1 MMAYAKNRHQKRRI
15 IRQLMIFFGWLFVIF
30 VLLTLLN
37 NYFRIR
43 KIECYTQYGLCKD
56 SYYHSLGQIIDKPVL
71 QKSSWDSALN
81 MIIKNL
87 EIKSVSPRYK
97 FPNTAVFKILLRKPL
112 GQIGNQALS
121 EYAISDIEG
130 LIIDVT
136 QKSNL
141 PLLLL
146 DQRFHLGDRLS
157 PTQMEALKIISLVN
171 QIDAKIAE
179 GSIVDNLLTINSQSS
194 PIILLDLD
202 KIPAQWYPTLQ
213 VILARSKILS
223 KPPKTIDM
231 RFNNPTISF

>member
-1 MMAYAKNRHQKRRI
+1 MRVYGKNRHQKRRI
-15 IRQLMIFFGWLFVIF
+15 IRRLMILFGWLFVIF
-30 VLLTLLN
+30 SSLTLLN

-56 SYYHSLGQIIDKPVL
+56 SYYQSLGQIVDKPIL
-71 QKSSWDSALN
+71 KKTSWDKALDV
-81 MIIKNL
+81 IVKDL
-87 EIKSVSPRYK
+87 EVKSVISRYK
-97 FPNTAVFKILLRKPL
+97 FPNTAVFKVTLRKPL
-112 GQIGNQALS
+112 GQVGNQALS
-121 EYAISDIEG
+121 EYAISDTEG
-130 LIIDVT
+130 LIVDVT

-179 GSIVDNLLTINSQSS
+179 GSIVNNLLTINSPPG

-202 KIPAQWYPTLQ
+202 KVPAQWYPTLQ

-223 KPPKTIDM
+223 RPPKTIDM